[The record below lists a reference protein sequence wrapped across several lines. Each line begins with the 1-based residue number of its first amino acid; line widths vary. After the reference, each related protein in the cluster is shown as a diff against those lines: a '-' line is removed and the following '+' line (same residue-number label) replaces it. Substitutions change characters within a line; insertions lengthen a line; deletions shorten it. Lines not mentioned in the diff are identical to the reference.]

1 MSIVMSAA
9 QLDLKISGGVR
20 VPGVPGRWSRPWS
33 THTLMMEMSARVLQS
48 PIALREV
55 RYRSGRPDPLLDELT
70 IADSIIHLHCI
81 ENLSS
86 LWDSRPSD
94 WPRPWQI

>member
-33 THTLMMEMSARVLQS
+33 THTLMMEMSARVLRS
-48 PIALREV
+48 PIALTEV
-55 RYRSGRPDPLLDELT
+55 RYRTQEWQTCVYDPPV
-70 IADSIIHLHCI
+70 
-81 ENLSS
+81 N
-86 LWDSRPSD
+86 SR
-94 WPRPWQI
+94 

>member
-20 VPGVPGRWSRPWS
+20 VPGVPGRWSWS

-48 PIALREV
+48 PIALTEV

-70 IADSIIHLHCI
+70 IADSIIHLHCT
-81 ENLSS
+81 EKLSS
-86 LWDSRPSD
+86 LCDSRP
-94 WPRPWQI
+94 

>member
-20 VPGVPGRWSRPWS
+20 VPGVPGRWSWS

-55 RYRSGRPDPLLDELT
+55 RYRSGRPVYIVYDPL
-70 IADSIIHLHCI
+70 
-81 ENLSS
+81 
-86 LWDSRPSD
+86 PSD
-94 WPRPWQI
+94 GK